1 MSLKIH
7 IWAIVWIME
16 PEIVVFIFKALRVNF
31 CFISSQ
37 ALSKRDQ
44 GLEF

>member
-16 PEIVVFIFKALRVNF
+16 PEIAVFILEALQVNF

-37 ALSKRDQ
+37 ALSRRDQ